1 MAGRMRIM
9 GRSGDTKVDWDLDSE
24 EAVREAERIFREHIT
39 RGAYAFR
46 VTDTED
52 SERIEQFDARAS
64 EIVVLYPMS
73 GG

>member
-1 MAGRMRIM
+1 MCDGWSNEDY
-9 GRSGDTKVDWDLDSE
+9 G
-24 EAVREAERIFREHIT
+24 AVREAERIFREHIN

-46 VTDTED
+46 VTDTQD
-52 SERIEQFDARAS
+52 SERIEQFDPRAR